1 MDYLK
6 SFTIGTSG
14 LITLQHFL
22 PLALQ
27 SVDNKDVSSSVIFP
41 FKEYSIVAP
50 IYYGVMSML
59 ALYIGKTCGLSL
71 ALRLFI
77 TSIISI
83 VFVTLLN
90 YNVSRKK
97 YEPYKSYTTKEWLYY
112 IIRNGSRHI
121 IAFNLIMFYFEK
133 YFTIFTLKAFII
145 GSSAFSY
152 LITYLKV
159 AWLDSQQKT
168 NYDYKFFTV
177 YEPIGHGLLLIFAA
191 VIFKNFFHISLR
203 KSMFINSLLL
213 PCGWFLTVRY
223 LLPWIG
229 RNTYNYDKQELF
241 IAFLRVLVTSL
252 IKYNVVLY
260 LLLTHLRS

>member
-27 SVDNKDVSSSVIFP
+27 SAENNKDVSSSATPP

-50 IYYGVMSML
+50 IYYGVMGML
-59 ALYIGKTCGLSL
+59 ALYIGKTFGLSL
-71 ALRLFI
+71 SLRLFM
-77 TSIISI
+77 TSIISV

-133 YFTIFTLKAFII
+133 YFATIFPLKVFII

-152 LITYLKV
+152 LITYLK
-159 AWLDSQQKT
+159 
-168 NYDYKFFTV
+168 
-177 YEPIGHGLLLIFAA
+177 A
-191 VIFKNFFHISLR
+191 VSI
-203 KSMFINSLLL
+203 
-213 PCGWFLTVRY
+213 TY
-223 LLPWIG
+223 LC
-229 RNTYNYDKQELF
+229 KQWM
-241 IAFLRVLVTSL
+241 
-252 IKYNVVLY
+252 
-260 LLLTHLRS
+260 